1 MTQAIQNNQSPI
13 EAAAIRLA
21 ARADQAEA
29 SLPLAERTGARMI
42 GEQIGI
48 PAIRFTKRTD
58 RDDPRADMREV
69 VTLQIQLD
77 KIMAEVKD
85 FQSSYQQGD
94 KADDLILRLETLYR
108 AIDINLQIKD
118 SDWDAA
124 GIKDYI
130 DTISKEAKKQT
141 DRLKDIRYDPDAKK
155 ERSDISDGL
164 IETYKFN
171 AKLRIKQAQLLL
183 QEKDQAGKS
192 ANQACQNIMPILIQ
206 SDIACDK
213 LKQELNWRKNRSDTV
228 ARTQEMQ
235 TLDALGQTIWGIDL
249 DKLDIKYDGNQ
260 TTIRQQVWIRPRAYI
275 ATIVKDL
282 KANDNE
288 SAIERLDHL
297 LGLYTNQH
305 SPHLLSNHKAIQ
317 EGVQAIKEII
327 TQVDEEAVNTD
338 QLKDIREKIKTIQAL
353 VIPADQA
360 HAIYKDYVF
369 DKDPAAGLRSRVY
382 ILRNNKD
389 DFDTVAKTIA
399 YLENLAGNDSP
410 GRRSVYDIPGL
421 LTMAAKTMS
430 LTKADKETIDKDIQ
444 TIIDWAQRGK
454 VYPKQFAKNYL
465 EHIPAMIQRGYDQQK
480 ANPIEAARQYR
491 KAAAEINKAVNK
503 LRPRL
508 NDIIGISQG
517 TKRKF
522 DSLLV
527 EYKDMDI
534 KSRSTRMLELFQ
546 NQQYDDVLAEIQKLR
561 DLYFRYLA
569 PEPGYKRIANNLARI
584 EHCTRKATSQGD
596 QRGHLLNDIKYYTQL
611 MSLDIDH
618 KNTLRL
624 SVYNLDSAPAR
635 AEFIYPPVKVH
646 TEADLLSWLQREHIS
661 LRVPKTEEERG
672 FRGKT
677 DKLLEDEE
685 EYLVCKTEVTGL
697 TPAIKLGRAE
707 IPQLI

>member
-1 MTQAIQNNQSPI
+1 MNTIKPPQNISSEANPI
-13 EAAAIRLA
+13 AALA
-21 ARADQAEA
+21 DRAEA
-29 SLPLAERTGARMI
+29 SLPLAERSGSRVTG
-42 GEQIGI
+42 EHIGI

-69 VTLQIQLD
+69 VTLQMQLD
-77 KIMAEVKD
+77 KIMAEVRD

-94 KADDLILRLETLYR
+94 KAGDLVLRLETLYN

-118 SDWDAA
+118 SKWNAEA
-124 GIKDYI
+124 IKDYI
-130 DTISKEAKKQT
+130 QVINQEAKRQT
-141 DRLKDIRYDPDAKK
+141 DRLKDIRYNPEAKE
-155 ERSDISDGL
+155 ERSQISDGL
-164 IETYKFN
+164 IETYRFN
-171 AKLRIKQAQLLL
+171 AKLRIKQAQLFL
-183 QEKDQAGKS
+183 QEKNQAGKS

-282 KANDNE
+282 KTQDKE

-297 LGLYTNQH
+297 LGLYTNRQ
-305 SPHLLSNHKAIQ
+305 SQHLLSNHKDIQ
-317 EGVQAIKEII
+317 EGVQAIKDIVI
-327 TQVDEEAVNTD
+327 NLGEEVLSAD
-338 QLKDIREKIKTIQAL
+338 QLKAIREKIKTIQAL

-360 HAIYKDYVF
+360 HAIYKDYIF

-389 DFDTVAKTIA
+389 DFDKVAKTIA
-399 YLENLAGNDSP
+399 YLENLAGNDSQ

-430 LTKADKETIDKDIQ
+430 LTKADKETIDKDMQ
-444 TIIDWAQRGK
+444 TIIDWAQRGN
-454 VYPKQFAKNYL
+454 VYPKQFTRDHL

-546 NQQYDDVLAEIQKLR
+546 NQKYDDVLAEIQKLR

-611 MSLDIDH
+611 MSLDIDQKH
-618 KNTLRL
+618 RLRL
-624 SVYNLDSAPAR
+624 TAFNLDDAPAK
-635 AEFIYPPVKVH
+635 AQFIFPKEEIR
-646 TEADLLSWLQREHIS
+646 TESDLLTWLKREHIS
-661 LRVPKTEEERG
+661 LRVPKTEKERG

-685 EYLVCKTEVTGL
+685 EYLVSKSEITGL
-697 TPAIKLGRAE
+697 SPALKLGRAE
-707 IPQLI
+707 IK